1 MKKCS
6 KKTAF
11 SVGTNLYILFQDA
24 QIQAKIKGNVR
35 FKMTDDQ
42 VKINA
47 VAAQVLRQV
56 EVNLINQTKIN
67 NDFAQVL
74 KGV

>member
-11 SVGTNLYILFQDA
+11 SVGINLYILFQAA
-24 QIQAKIKGNVR
+24 QIQAKIKGDVR
-35 FKMTDDQ
+35 FEMTDDQ
-42 VKINA
+42 VKMNA
-47 VAAQVLRQV
+47 AIAQVLKQV

-67 NDFAQVL
+67 NNFTQVL
-74 KGV
+74 KGI